1 MEPLERARQLADDI
15 RNSSEYRTYKE
26 YKDEI
31 DANESIKALLKEF
44 SRMQMQIQ
52 LTAASGRQP
61 DAEDMQR
68 FTQLSSLLYA
78 DPRTSGY
85 LLAQIRLQKTVSDI
99 LQLITEAAEMNLEL
113 PGLSE

>member
-1 MEPLERARQLADDI
+1 MQYDAAHALARAIRESEEYQLYHSLKEKVMENETNAALI
-15 RNSSEYRTYKE
+15 REYRK
-26 YKDEI
+26 
-31 DANESIKALLKEF
+31 LQL
-44 SRMQMQIQ
+44 RLQM
-52 LTAASGRQP
+52 AAAAGQTP